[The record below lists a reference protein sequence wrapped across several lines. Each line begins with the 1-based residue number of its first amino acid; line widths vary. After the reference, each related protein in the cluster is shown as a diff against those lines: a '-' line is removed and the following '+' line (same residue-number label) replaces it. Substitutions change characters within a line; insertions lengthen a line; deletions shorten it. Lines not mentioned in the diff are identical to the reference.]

1 MRLISVLVG
10 VFVGKRRDLHRLSN
24 QPSSGCYQQYN
35 KEICESS
42 NIFGVIKAF
51 KCSLVELVECSVCWG
66 EDSESSVGSIR
77 AEGVHEVC
85 NP

>member
-1 MRLISVLVG
+1 MSLLAREEIST
-10 VFVGKRRDLHRLSN
+10 VFQISHHQGATNSIIL
-24 QPSSGCYQQYN
+24 